1 MFENRYRINK
11 AQIRQSFDKAATRY
25 DEVAVLQREVAQR
38 VLERLE
44 LIKLAPQRIL
54 DLGCG
59 TGLNSKALEKRYP
72 KAQVISLDLAP
83 AMLQQARKHKRWL
96 SKQRFICGDA
106 EQLPLAKNSVD
117 MIFSSLT
124 LQWCHDLDS
133 AFRECFRVLKPGGLL
148 MFATLGPDTLHELRN
163 SWQSVDNY
171 NHVNAFVDMHDIGD
185 ALIRTRLADP
195 VMDVETITM
204 TYQEVMPLMRD
215 LKILGAHN
223 MTGGRERGLTGKQK
237 IHAMAEA
244 YESYRING
252 LLPASYEVV
261 YGHAWAP
268 HDKQVPQ
275 NGADGV
281 FHFPVD
287 QLRNPLPSKK

>member
-1 MFENRYRINK
+1 MFEDRYHVSK
-11 AQIRQSFDKAATRY
+11 QQIRQSFDKAASRY
-25 DEVAVLQREVAQR
+25 DEVAVLQREVASR

-44 LIKLAPQRIL
+44 LIKLAPRRIL

-59 TGLNSKALEKRYP
+59 TGLNSKALDQRYK

-83 AMLQQARKHKRWL
+83 AMLQQARQHKGWF

-106 EQLPLAKNSVD
+106 ERLPLADDSVD

-133 AFRECFRVLKPGGLL
+133 TFRECFRVLRPGGLL

-163 SWQSVDNY
+163 SWQSVDGY
-171 NHVNAFVDMHDIGD
+171 NHVNAFIDMHDIGD

-204 TYQEVMPLMRD
+204 TYHEATQLMRD

-223 MTGGRERGLTGKQK
+223 MTGGRERGFTGKQK
-237 IHAMAEA
+237 IKAMAEA
-244 YESYRING
+244 YESYRKNG

-268 HDKQVPQ
+268 QNKQLLQ

-287 QLRNPLPSKK
+287 QLRKR